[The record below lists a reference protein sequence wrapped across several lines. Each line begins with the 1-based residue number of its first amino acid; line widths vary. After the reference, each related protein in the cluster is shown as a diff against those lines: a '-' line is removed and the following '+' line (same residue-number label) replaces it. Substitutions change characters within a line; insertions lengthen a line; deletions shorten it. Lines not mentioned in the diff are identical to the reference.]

1 MIHQTRRAFPWRLLA
16 ALLFAGCGG
25 DAPSTP
31 LDPGPVV
38 DLDALFAPASE
49 AEVAAIRADW
59 ASRDVAPRDVE
70 VEAEEPFA
78 LGSVD
83 ATLRVLSHA
92 IDGGRH
98 FGAVVVPEGAEA
110 GELPVVVYAHGGDRG
125 VDAAVLSQ
133 LGVLLGDALAEFV
146 WVVPSFRAETL
157 RTAGGVWPSGG
168 QPSPWDRD
176 VDDALSFLNAAL
188 ASTPEA
194 DPERLGVLGLSRGAG
209 VALLMAIRDPRVDR
223 VVEFFGPT
231 DFFGAFVQDVV
242 RDAIDGSLGDIPG
255 LAVLD
260 QRFIQP
266 LAEGVLTPEEVRP
279 ELVRRSAVLF
289 ASSLPVVQIHHG
301 DDDDIVD
308 VSQAEALAD
317 ALEALDRGPPDDEF
331 YRYVG
336 GGHDPLSLTGS
347 VSRALAFLRVLGGPE

>member
-1 MIHQTRRAFPWRLLA
+1 M
-16 ALLFAGCGG
+16 
-25 DAPSTP
+25 
-31 LDPGPVV
+31 V
-38 DLDALFAPASE
+38 DLDALFAPARE
-49 AEVAAIRADW
+49 AEIQAIRADW
-59 ASRDVAPRDVE
+59 EARDVAPRDVQ
-70 VEAEEPFA
+70 VEAEEPFS

-92 IDGGRH
+92 VDGFRH
-98 FGAVVVPEGAEA
+98 FGAVVVPDGAEA
-110 GELPVVVYAHGGDRG
+110 AGLPVVVYAHGGDRG
-125 VDAAVLSQ
+125 VDAAALSQ
-133 LGVLLGDALAEFV
+133 LGIVLGDVLADFV
-146 WVVPSFRAETL
+146 WVIPSFRAETL

-231 DFFGAFVQDVV
+231 DFFGPYVQDVV

-255 LAVLD
+255 LSVLD

-289 ASSLPVVQIHHG
+289 APSLPVVQIHHG
-301 DDDDIVD
+301 VEDDIVD
-308 VSQAEALAD
+308 VSQAQALAD
-317 ALEALDRGPPDDEF
+317 ALAALDRGPPDDEF
-331 YRYVG
+331 YRYES
-336 GGHDPLSLTGS
+336 GGHDPLSLSGS
-347 VSRALAFLRVLGGPE
+347 VTRAVEFLGVLTEPE